1 MRVTRA
7 SIDRTLD
14 RLSSE
19 AAAIRQ
25 DAIRRGLASVM
36 FSAAAVL
43 TFAWWR
49 RRVHVYVR
57 YSRPPLS
64 DALI

>member
-14 RLSSE
+14 RLSIE
-19 AAAIRQ
+19 AAAMKQ
-25 DAIRRGLASVM
+25 DAIRRGIALVM
-36 FSAAAVL
+36 FAAAAVM
-43 TFAWWR
+43 TMAWSR
-49 RRVHVYVR
+49 RPRYVVR
-57 YSRPPLS
+57 YSRSRLS